1 MVSTE
6 EKILIILGYLMF
18 VIGFFNAA
26 FLSNYSNRIIYV
38 MISGITFFSI
48 AILMILQ
55 DIRKEIQK

>member
-26 FLSNYSNRIIYV
+26 FLNNYSNQIIYV
-38 MISGITFFSI
+38 MVLGITFFSI